1 MEIEIQYVVSKG
13 AAQKIKNLVRNER
26 NGTPNLK
33 IVPEWSGI
41 FLFRFVPCPSVMCPF
56 KDECL
61 AYHSVPR
68 KISRYRRVFP
78 EIIQKSCSC
87 PEASRLASIL
97 LRSRL
102 VPLLKVSLLYPRL
115 KMCFAIYTFTR
126 AYDSIN
132 LINSNFLTG
141 V

>member
-1 MEIEIQYVVSKG
+1 M
-13 AAQKIKNLVRNER
+13 
-26 NGTPNLK
+26 
-33 IVPEWSGI
+33 
-41 FLFRFVPCPSVMCPF
+41 
-56 KDECL
+56 
-61 AYHSVPR
+61 
-68 KISRYRRVFP
+68 FP

-132 LINSNFLTG
+132 LINFNFITG
-141 V
+141 FLCQSDFSILKYKVGLATPSSV